1 MKSVHVEP
9 RLEQLIP
16 PLTDE
21 QFKQLEDN
29 LKEAGGPIQPL
40 WLWGEVLVDGH
51 HRFKI
56 CRTHGLPYT
65 TKQVWE
71 DLFDIEQV
79 AARMKKLAIGQRNL
93 TAQQQSK
100 IRAQV
105 SSDLQLSLG
114 AQQAVRDTAKQ
125 AGVSE
130 RQVYRD
136 RQKAKAAEQFHE
148 DLKDNDEVWK
158 LSPESMSKLSQL
170 HVDEQIDIAERSNY
184 DTREMAGEI
193 KRLESVKGSTL
204 YNAKK
209 AAQKERAKKVALDRN
224 RKGLVVES
232 VEQLTET
239 AKVMRQA
246 HKALQLSQGNWD
258 RAYHHLTELDQIL
271 ASWKDQA

>member
-1 MKSVHVEP
+1 
-9 RLEQLIP
+9 
-16 PLTDE
+16 
-21 QFKQLEDN
+21 
-29 LKEAGGPIQPL
+29 
-40 WLWGEVLVDGH
+40 
-51 HRFKI
+51 
-56 CRTHGLPYT
+56 
-65 TKQVWE
+65 
-71 DLFDIEQV
+71 
-79 AARMKKLAIGQRNL
+79 MKKLAIGQRNL

-193 KRLESVKGSTL
+193 KRLESVKGSSL

-271 ASWKDQA
+271 AAWKEQA